1 MIRNKNG
8 YINDTAYPLYYFGH
22 GLSYT
27 TFAYAGIRTDKRVAD
42 PEEKICIS
50 VEVTNTGDREGDEV
64 VQLYF
69 SDEVASMVRPVM
81 ELAGFHRISLK
92 PGETKQVTFSM
103 KLSQTAFLNEKM
115 EWVVEKGRIDL
126 LVGASSKD
134 IRERTYVD
142 IKKDAVIDEKT
153 RGFYASVVCDK

>member
-1 MIRNKNG
+1 
-8 YINDTAYPLYYFGH
+8 
-22 GLSYT
+22 
-27 TFAYAGIRTDKRVAD
+27 
-42 PEEKICIS
+42 
-50 VEVTNTGDREGDEV
+50 
-64 VQLYF
+64 
-69 SDEVASMVRPVM
+69 
-81 ELAGFHRISLK
+81 
-92 PGETKQVTFSM
+92 
-103 KLSQTAFLNEKM
+103 M